1 MSIRFKVILP
11 YLLLTLIVAVTGVY
25 VVTRLVAG
33 SLNERLT
40 NQLLEA
46 GRVVSDSIARQ
57 EIQHVEAA
65 RIVAFTRGLDEA
77 LLGGDRQASAA
88 LATPVV
94 SGLGID
100 NLILVDRQ
108 GWETLHLRRE
118 TDGRLVEVDEATG
131 AGHSPLVQPL
141 LAAADPEAPPR
152 RALGLNPADG
162 RYYYYTAI
170 PVPHG
175 DGIAGAVV
183 IGTSLD
189 SLLPYLK
196 STSLADVI
204 LYGNDGQAIASTLGS
219 MPTGSA
225 GLDALSI
232 PSEEFQRLVGATG
245 LVSGENFSVEGRSYS
260 LARGALRVG
269 SDRLGGFAVVLPSN
283 FVLQAGAVSR
293 NTYAGIFTLAMVGV
307 IIIGFLIARM
317 IITPLSS
324 LVSTSKAIAGGDLAR
339 RTGLKGQD
347 EIGVLAN
354 TFDEMTQ
361 ILQQRTVDLER
372 TNRLLE
378 QIDRTK
384 SNFITISAHELRT
397 PLTLIQG
404 YTQMLEQKARA
415 DPDLE
420 ELAEGI
426 LDGAGRMA
434 ETINNMLDVSKIDS
448 KLLTVRPTELQ
459 LDQVVEKAYRTFKS
473 ALMERDLTFRTVD
486 LDQLPAVDADP
497 DLLYKAFHH
506 LVMNA
511 IKYTPDGG
519 EITVSGRTLSGK
531 SEVEIA
537 IQDTGIGVAPEH
549 KEVVFEKFFQTGEAL
564 LHSSGKT
571 KFKGGGPGLGLAI
584 ARGVIEAH
592 QGRIWLESPGHDEQA
607 NPGTTFFIR
616 LPVNGNG
623 HTP

>member
-11 YLLLTLIVAVTGVY
+11 YLLLTLLVAVTGVY

-46 GRVVSDSIARQ
+46 GRVVSDAMARQ
-57 EIQHVEAA
+57 EIKHVEAG

-77 LLGGDRQASAA
+77 LLNTDRKTIAA
-88 LATPVV
+88 LASPVV
-94 SGLGID
+94 SGLGIE
-100 NLILVDRQ
+100 NLILIDQYGAELV
-108 GWETLHLRRE
+108 HLIRSE
-118 TDGRLVEVDEATG
+118 DGNLERITAATG
-131 AGHSPLVQPL
+131 AGNSSLVQPL
-141 LAAADPEAPPR
+141 LQENDPNALPN

-162 RYYYYTAI
+162 RYYYFTAI

-175 DGIAGAVV
+175 EQVAGVIVV
-183 IGTSLD
+183 GTSLD
-189 SLLPYLK
+189 SLLPFLK

-204 LYGNDGQAIASTLGS
+204 FYGDDGQAIAATLGS
-219 MPTGSA
+219 ASM
-225 GLDALSI
+225 DAEALKSLTI
-232 PSEEFQRLVGATG
+232 STDEFKELVRAND
-245 LVSGENFSVEGRSYS
+245 LVTGENFTTEGRSYS
-260 LARGALRVG
+260 LARGALRV
-269 SDRLGGFAVVLPSN
+269 SNDRLGGFAVVLPSN

-293 NTYAGIFTLAMVGV
+293 NTYAGIFTLAMVSV

-317 IITPLSS
+317 IINPLSS
-324 LVSTSKAIAGGDLAR
+324 LVNTSRAIAGGDLNR
-339 RTGLKGQD
+339 RTGLNSKD

-354 TFDEMTQ
+354 TFDEMTLT
-361 ILQQRTVDLER
+361 LQQRTVDLER

-378 QIDRTK
+378 QMDHTK

-404 YTQMLEQKARA
+404 YSQMLQQKARA
-415 DPDLE
+415 IPELE
-420 ELAEGI
+420 TMAEGI
-426 LDGAGRMA
+426 LDGTSRMA
-434 ETINNMLDVSKIDS
+434 EIINNMLDITKIDS
-448 KLLTVRPTELQ
+448 KMLNVVPSELQ
-459 LDQVVEKAYRTFKS
+459 VDQVIEKAYRAFKPALIERNMTFK
-473 ALMERDLTFRTVD
+473 TID
-486 LDQLPAVDADP
+486 LDHLPEVAADP

-506 LVMNA
+506 LIMNA

-519 EITVSGRTLSGK
+519 EIVVTGSTVAGK

-537 IQDTGIGVAPEH
+537 IKDTGIGIAPEH
-549 KEVVFEKFFQTGEAL
+549 KDVVFEKFYQTGEVQ

-592 QGRIWLESPGHDEQA
+592 QGSIWLESPGHDEKKY
-607 NPGTTFFIR
+607 PGTTFFVR
-616 LPVNGNG
+616 LPVRTNG
-623 HTP
+623 HVK